1 MTMRNTFL
9 CLTLLT
15 AACGS
20 PQAADL
26 PQTTQAETNVIAP
39 AELPAASAEL
49 LAVARKEIAAEPKVK
64 DFILDPSNTVVLQVA
79 VTNDGSRRYGLAEYF
94 CGRLHDWHL
103 YNDKAAVR
111 IVDASKVEQSGG
123 DFRSISLG
131 TVSCKDASRW
141 D

>member
-1 MTMRNTFL
+1 MRSALL

-26 PQTTQAETNVIAP
+26 PAATDAEADVITP
-39 AELPAASAEL
+39 AEKPVASDQQ
-49 LAVARKEIAAEPKVK
+49 LATARKEIAAEPKVK
-64 DFILDPSNTVVLQVA
+64 DFVLDPSSAVMLQVA
-79 VTNDGSRRYGLAEYF
+79 VTDDGSRRYGLAEYF

-103 YNDKAAVR
+103 YNDKAVVR
-111 IVDASKVEQSGG
+111 IVDASKVDQSGG

-131 TVSCKDASRW
+131 TVNCRDASRW

>member
-1 MTMRNTFL
+1 MRSAFL

-15 AACGS
+15 VACGS

-26 PQTTQAETNVIAP
+26 PQATQAETNVIAP
-39 AELPAASAEL
+39 AELSAASDEL
-49 LAVARKEIAAEPKVK
+49 LTVARKEIAAEPKVI
-64 DFILDPSNTVVLQVA
+64 DFVLDPSNAVMLQVA
-79 VTNDGSRRYGLAEYF
+79 VKNDGSRRYGLAEYF
-94 CGRLHDWHL
+94 CGRLRDWHL
-103 YNDKAAVR
+103 YNNKAAVR

>member
-1 MTMRNTFL
+1 MRSTFL

-26 PQTTQAETNVIAP
+26 PPVAQTETNVIAP
-39 AELPAASAEL
+39 AEQPVASDEL
-49 LAVARKEIAAEPKVK
+49 LAVARKELVAEPKVK
-64 DFILDPSNTVVLQVA
+64 DFVLNPSSAVMLQVA
-79 VTNDGSRRYGLAEYF
+79 VENDGSRRYGLAEYF
-94 CGRLHDWHL
+94 CARLHDWHL